1 MHFSQTTPS
10 FRENVTSIK
19 CELGWS
25 VGIFTRCCISYF
37 PISTIVLCF
46 VMRSNT
52 LNSLTDCEAMKQ
64 NYLKAQLTDT
74 SFFYTVSHSVCKIQ
88 NVAESWHT
96 STIYGRPAK
105 QMHGV
110 ALVQIYN
117 TGLKCTARYLLKIRD
132 ANKSPSLHHRTTLSA
147 VSSRLRHVSTIG
159 KELDASST
167 CARNMVNFS
176 PLTAEIGLRVRGTP
190 ANFNGFCVLQAF
202 LHGTLVVGVSQ
213 TLRR

>member
-1 MHFSQTTPS
+1 MYLQVNSTVCYYKLKSGAWRTSLHWNVLMSLKVFTCETKMVEIVENLCITGSTGMHFSQTTPS
-10 FRENVTSIK
+10 FTENVTSIK

-88 NVAESWHT
+88 NVAESWQRT
-96 STIYGRPAK
+96 TIYGHPAQ
-105 QMHGV
+105 QM
-110 ALVQIYN
+110 
-117 TGLKCTARYLLKIRD
+117 
-132 ANKSPSLHHRTTLSA
+132 RTLYFC
-147 VSSRLRHVSTIG
+147 RFF
-159 KELDASST
+159 
-167 CARNMVNFS
+167 FS
-176 PLTAEIGLRVRGTP
+176 
-190 ANFNGFCVLQAF
+190 FFSF
-202 LHGTLVVGVSQ
+202 LA
-213 TLRR
+213 